1 MTTDS
6 IRRDIEKQARKAIF
20 QRALFRVENAII
32 IAGALLLAVFLPA
45 PFPLAL
51 PWFGAWTWLALGA
64 VGVAGMVI
72 ATLTDKQEA
81 TKAVA
86 DMFHEEHDPG
96 LIKDNELKAK
106 YLRALEYY
114 DRLQEVASQMKSQQ
128 LRERTGES
136 VRQMGEWVANIYR
149 LALRLQAFRAD
160 GILNRDRQQVPQAL
174 RDLQVRQ
181 RQETNPA
188 LREQFDAT
196 VTVKRQ
202 QYENI
207 RTLDALMQKADLQLD
222 NSIAALGTAYS
233 QLLLIG
239 TSREIDNTAARSLQ
253 ESVRDEVAS
262 LQDLVT
268 SINEV
273 YDYRTE
279 GIG

>member
-1 MTTDS
+1 
-6 IRRDIEKQARKAIF
+6 
-20 QRALFRVENAII
+20 
-32 IAGALLLAVFLPA
+32 
-45 PFPLAL
+45 
-51 PWFGAWTWLALGA
+51 
-64 VGVAGMVI
+64 MVI

-114 DRLQEVASQMKSQQ
+114 DRLQEVASQMKSQL

-136 VRQMGEWVANIYR
+136 VRQMEEWVANIYR

>member
-1 MTTDS
+1 
-6 IRRDIEKQARKAIF
+6 
-20 QRALFRVENAII
+20 
-32 IAGALLLAVFLPA
+32 
-45 PFPLAL
+45 
-51 PWFGAWTWLALGA
+51 
-64 VGVAGMVI
+64 
-72 ATLTDKQEA
+72 
-81 TKAVA
+81 
-86 DMFHEEHDPG
+86 
-96 LIKDNELKAK
+96 
-106 YLRALEYY
+106 
-114 DRLQEVASQMKSQQ
+114 
-128 LRERTGES
+128 
-136 VRQMGEWVANIYR
+136 

-174 RDLQVRQ
+174 RDLQTRQ

-196 VTVKRQ
+196 VAVKRQ

-239 TSREIDNTAARSLQ
+239 TSREIDNTAARHPQ
-253 ESVRDEVAS
+253 ESVQDEVAS